1 MFVDQ
6 VKIQVL
12 AGKGGDGCVSFRREK
27 FIPKGG
33 PDGGNGGNGG
43 NVILKVDS
51 NLRTLLDFRYRR
63 KFKAQNGKHGQGS
76 NCTGARGENLT
87 IKVPP
92 GTIIYDDSQNEIF
105 ADLITN
111 GQELIIANGG
121 RGGRGNATFASST
134 NQTPRQFTPGKP
146 GEEFFIRLELKLIAD
161 VGLVGFPNAGK
172 STLLA
177 RVSKAKPKIAN
188 YPFTTLEPNLGIVQ
202 VRELHSF
209 IMADIPGLLE
219 GAHSGKGLGLQ
230 FLRHIERTRI
240 LLFLIECT
248 SESIEEDFNILRNE
262 LQSYNEEL
270 LKKPILIAIT
280 KTDLLEPSTKTD
292 FEIDN
297 IPVYSISAVTG
308 DGIGALLKDI
318 YNKLVNLDHD

>member
-1 MFVDQ
+1 MFIDQ
-6 VKIQVL
+6 VHIQVL

-43 NVILKVDS
+43 SVVLRVDS
-51 NLRTLLDFRYRR
+51 NLRTLLDFRYKRI
-63 KFKAQNGKHGQGS
+63 FKAQNGKHGQGS
-76 NCTGARGENLT
+76 NRTGARGDDLI

-92 GTIIYDDSQNEIF
+92 GTIVYDESQNEIF
-105 ADLITN
+105 ADLVKN
-111 GQELIIANGG
+111 KQEFMIANGG

-146 GEEFFIRLELKLIAD
+146 GEEFSLRLELKLIAD

-188 YPFTTLEPNLGIVQ
+188 YPFTTLAPNLGIVQ

-209 IMADIPGLLE
+209 VMADIPGLLE

-248 SESIEEDFNILRNE
+248 SETIEEDFNVLRNE

-270 LKKPILIAIT
+270 LNKPILIALT
-280 KTDLLEPSTKTD
+280 KKDLLDPSKKID
-292 FEIDN
+292 FKIDQHH
-297 IPVYSISAVTG
+297 VFSFSAVTG
-308 DGIGALLKDI
+308 EGVELLLKDI
-318 YNKLVNLDHD
+318 YNRLVDLDHD